1 MDAEQRLVQGEPL
14 GLRDLVKGSRGVD
27 PGSPTLGPEPCAQV
41 WPTHVWTPVVDHR
54 PGASGGGCSPPSP
67 DTDCGLSAVCR
78 DWYHSKSTLTQDEEG
93 TGLAWQEGHK
103 HSNSGPP
110 SPRIVR
116 LGLGLSWQ

>member
-54 PGASGGGCSPPSP
+54 PGASGGGCSPPP
-67 DTDCGLSAVCR
+67 Q
-78 DWYHSKSTLTQDEEG
+78 TQTVGSLLCVE
-93 TGLAWQEGHK
+93 TGITANL
-103 HSNSGPP
+103 P
-110 SPRIVR
+110 SLRMKRERV
-116 LGLGLSWQ
+116 